1 MMSVVLEG
9 DFLRDELDSG
19 ASGTA
24 LLGDP
29 MIQRFVYL
37 PMLQPDFLEAVFG
50 TEEREG
56 DLHFLA
62 DWAFASLEK
71 RGEATGSAT
80 NADISPL
87 LLGGL
92 AFSLGLG
99 FAFGLLS
106 ELFRHFFWA
115 NVYSNL
121 DALNMEKIWPEL

>member
-1 MMSVVLEG
+1 
-9 DFLRDELDSG
+9 
-19 ASGTA
+19 
-24 LLGDP
+24 
-29 MIQRFVYL
+29 
-37 PMLQPDFLEAVFG
+37 MLQPDFLEAVFG

-80 NADISPL
+80 NADIFPL

-92 AFSLGLG
+92 AFSLGLGFASGLG